1 MPKREQISFRC
12 PECDYLGCDTILTGS
27 SVVVICAR
35 CANVI
40 ERTGLLAGEDGI
52 FGLKPEPPEED
63 WSGSFVA
70 VYPDGSR
77 TSVELDGHVLRPGEQ
92 VPGSQFALKR
102 WDVTDEP
109 VEEGRFEIIGVL
121 TEKDEDLT

>member
-40 ERTGLLAGEDGI
+40 ERTGLLAGEDGVRRLP
-52 FGLKPEPPEED
+52 GREPD
-63 WSGSFVA
+63 
-70 VYPDGSR
+70 
-77 TSVELDGHVLRPGEQ
+77 
-92 VPGSQFALKR
+92 
-102 WDVTDEP
+102 
-109 VEEGRFEIIGVL
+109 
-121 TEKDEDLT
+121 